1 MSSVRMMSAS
11 PRKRTLGSA
20 IRMPLSAKTD
30 ITGTALSSPR
40 RHVAKNIFAIA
51 DEDNAVSGRIATVPF
66 DLGIGNWKP
75 PSVLDVNATKWY
87 VVAWVSDDGDILIAF
102 HLIAVGP
109 ISVRQPTTAKV
120 RLVWP
125 HEFIEPLAM

>member
-1 MSSVRMMSAS
+1 MPHALPNVRFRGEADIM
-11 PRKRTLGSA
+11 R
-20 IRMPLSAKTD
+20 AKTD

-87 VVAWVSDDGDILIAF
+87 VVAWVSDDGDILIAI
-102 HLIAVGP
+102 HLITVRP
-109 ISVRQPTTAKV
+109 ITVCQPTAGQVRIVRLRQP
-120 RLVWP
+120 
-125 HEFIEPLAM
+125 IEPLAM

>member
-1 MSSVRMMSAS
+1 
-11 PRKRTLGSA
+11 
-20 IRMPLSAKTD
+20 
-30 ITGTALSSPR
+30 
-40 RHVAKNIFAIA
+40 
-51 DEDNAVSGRIATVPF
+51 
-66 DLGIGNWKP
+66 
-75 PSVLDVNATKWY
+75 
-87 VVAWVSDDGDILIAF
+87 LIAF